1 MSLITS
7 FHSPLIQKF
16 FCHEDGHLASYLPR
30 LSLSPS
36 PVFEETAWGQLI
48 VNRLHSQHEKK
59 TITFYSFFNYT
70 HFLECRIR
78 RGPLPVVSA
87 HLHSLVMSSTTAV
100 CTSDCYYSS
109 TLFLEYFEE
118 EATYHLPVGVSS
130 FQLAY

>member
-1 MSLITS
+1 METVSSQQASLPT
-7 FHSPLIQKF
+7 
-16 FCHEDGHLASYLPR
+16 R
-30 LSLSPS
+30 
-36 PVFEETAWGQLI
+36 
-48 VNRLHSQHEKK
+48 KK
-59 TITFYSFFNYT
+59 TIIFYGFFNCT

-130 FQLAY
+130 FQLAL